1 MAYLDN
7 LFGPQINNL
16 GKAMSRATERQA
28 LLTGNLANANVPGY
42 KRRDIDFNIVLDDE
56 MSKGEQSFKEMQDS
70 SAQRQSDRT
79 ATTVD
84 GNNVDLEY
92 EVMSLAETELRY
104 QTLTEMTS
112 RYFSNMKYVI
122 REGK

>member
-1 MAYLDN
+1 VAYLDN

-16 GKAMSRATERQA
+16 GKALSRATERQA

-56 MSKGEQSFKEMQDS
+56 MSKGSESFKEMQDS
-70 SAQRQSDRT
+70 SAQRRSDRT

>member
-16 GKAMSRATERQA
+16 GKALSRATERQA

-42 KRRDIDFNIVLDDE
+42 KRRDIDFNIVLDGE
-56 MSKGEQSFKEMQDS
+56 MSKGDASFKEMQDS
-70 SAQRQSDRT
+70 SAQRKSDGT
-79 ATTVD
+79 STTVD

>member
-16 GKAMSRATERQA
+16 GKALSRATERQA

-42 KRRDIDFNIVLDDE
+42 KRRDIDFNIVLDGE
-56 MSKGEQSFKEMQDS
+56 MSKGSESFKEMQDS

-84 GNNVDLEY
+84 GNNVDLEF